1 MSIYSLIIIRTVIHT
16 PAIKF
21 KLEARVVLKITFFGT
36 VSLILYQINLPFW
49 SNIHMGYYN
58 FSYILVLRGLYIG
71 RSDDSIDHIVYIGIL
86 VDGHMGN
93 CNFRDDD
100 NCDTLVPA
108 LEIFRTNRVD
118 LLKIYR
124 ITRAPSDGWDPCQVR
139 NQTILI
145 MSHLLE

>member
-1 MSIYSLIIIRTVIHT
+1 M
-16 PAIKF
+16 PIKF
-21 KLEARVVLKITFFGT
+21 KLEAFFGT
-36 VSLILYQINLPFW
+36 EPLIMNLPFW

-58 FSYILVLRGLYIG
+58 FSYILVLHGLYIG
-71 RSDDSIDHIVYIGIL
+71 RSDDSIDRIVYIGIL

-93 CNFRDDD
+93 YNFRDDD

-108 LEIFRTNRVD
+108 LEIFRTSRVD

-124 ITRAPSDGWDPCQVR
+124 NTRAPSDGWDPCQVR